1 MALVSIQSI
10 SLAYGG
16 HPLLDNATLQL
27 DRGERIGFLGRN
39 GEGKSTLLG
48 MIGGD
53 IQPDHGEVV
62 TQSGVTITYLPQ
74 TIPSA
79 ISGSVRDVVL
89 GGSGKTTSRGTSA
102 ERLCSQLGI
111 EPEAEF
117 QSLSGGQQRRTLLAR
132 ALVDEP
138 DVLLLDEPT
147 NHLDIQS
154 IQWVESFLARFH
166 GCLLF
171 VTHDRAFLQAVAN
184 RIVEL
189 DRGRLTSWSC
199 DYPTFLRRKEALL
212 QGEEKEWAEFDKKL
226 AREEQWIREGIKARR
241 TRNEGRVRALKKL
254 RDERAARRERVGQA
268 DIQIQNSSR
277 SGRKVIDVKNLHF
290 AYPGTPIV
298 QELTTTI
305 MRGDKVGILGSNG
318 CGKTTLLRLLLGQSE
333 PQQGTVKHGT
343 SLEVAYFD
351 QHRDQLDESRTVM
364 DSVARG
370 NDWVTVQGQRRH
382 VAGYLRD
389 FLFSPDRMRQEVVS
403 LSGGER
409 SRLLLARLFTL
420 PSNLLVLDEP
430 TNDLD
435 TETLEMLEARL
446 LDYPGTVLVVSHDRR
461 FLDNLCSSTLV
472 FEGEG
477 LVREYVGGYSDWL
490 RMSRPAGGPDA
501 ATKPKHRNSSP
512 APTARPTRKLTN
524 KEREEWTLSQAR
536 IEAMEQELEQLHAT
550 MSEPGFFRGDAEEI
564 RKASD
569 RAAAL
574 PQEIETTFARWAELD
589 ERA

>member
-27 DRGERIGFLGRN
+27 DRGEKIGFLGRN

-111 EPEAEF
+111 ESEAEF

-382 VAGYLRD
+382 VAGYLQD
-389 FLFSPDRMRQEVVS
+389 FLFSPDRMRQEVIS

>member
-27 DRGERIGFLGRN
+27 DRGEKIGFLGRN

-48 MIGGD
+48 IIGGD

>member
-27 DRGERIGFLGRN
+27 DRGEKIGFLGRN

-382 VAGYLRD
+382 VAGYLQD
-389 FLFSPDRMRQEVVS
+389 FLFSPDRMRQEVAS

>member
-27 DRGERIGFLGRN
+27 DRGEKIGFLGRN

-48 MIGGD
+48 IIGGD

-569 RAAAL
+569 RAASL

>member
-1 MALVSIQSI
+1 MALVSLQSI

-16 HPLLDNATLQL
+16 HPLLDHATLQL
-27 DRGERIGFLGRN
+27 DKGERIGLLGRN

-48 MIGGD
+48 IVSGD

-62 TQSGVTITYLPQ
+62 KQSGVTITFLPQ

-79 ISGSVRDVVL
+79 ISGRVRDVVL
-89 GGSGKTTSRGTSA
+89 GGPGKSTSRGPSA
-102 ERLCSQLGI
+102 ERFCSQLGI
-111 EPEAEF
+111 DPDAEF

-189 DRGRLTSWSC
+189 DRGQLTSWSC

-212 QGEEKEWAEFDKKL
+212 QGEEKQWAEFDKKL
-226 AREEQWIREGIKARR
+226 AREEQWIRQGIKARR

-254 RDERAARRERVGQA
+254 RDERTARRERIGEA
-268 DIQIQNSSR
+268 DIRIQTSSQ
-277 SGRKVIDVKNLHF
+277 SGRKVIDVENLHF

-298 QELTTTI
+298 QGLTTTI

-318 CGKTTLLRLLLGQSE
+318 CGKTTLLRLLLDQSE

-351 QHRDQLDESRTVM
+351 QHRDQLDETQTVM
-364 DSVARG
+364 DAVAQG
-370 NDWVTVQGQRRH
+370 NDWVTVLGQRRH
-382 VAGYLRD
+382 VAGYLQD
-389 FLFSPDRMRQEVVS
+389 FLFSPDRMRQKVML

-409 SRLLLARLFTL
+409 SRLLLAHLFTQ

-446 LDYPGTVLVVSHDRR
+446 LDYPGTILVVSHDRQ

-472 FEGEG
+472 FEGKG

-490 RMSRPAGGPDA
+490 RMSRSSIGPGA
-501 ATKPKHRNSSP
+501 ATQPKPGKSSP
-512 APTARPTRKLTN
+512 VQTAKPPRKLTN
-524 KEREEWTLSQAR
+524 KEREEWGSSQAR
-536 IEAMEQELEQLHAT
+536 IEAMEQELEQLHAN
-550 MSEPGFFRGDAEEI
+550 MAEPGFFRGDPDEI

-574 PQEIETTFARWAELD
+574 PQEIEALFARWAELD
-589 ERA
+589 QRV

>member
-16 HPLLDNATLQL
+16 HPLLDNATWQL
-27 DRGERIGFLGRN
+27 DRGEKIGFLGRN

-48 MIGGD
+48 IIGGD

-290 AYPGTPIV
+290 AYPGTPII

-382 VAGYLRD
+382 VAGYLQD

-574 PQEIETTFARWAELD
+574 PQEIETTFVRWAELD

>member
-27 DRGERIGFLGRN
+27 DRGEKIGFLGRN

-48 MIGGD
+48 IIGGD

-382 VAGYLRD
+382 VAGYLQD
-389 FLFSPDRMRQEVVS
+389 FLFSPDRMRQEVAS

>member
-27 DRGERIGFLGRN
+27 DRGEKIGFLGRN

-48 MIGGD
+48 IIGGD

-382 VAGYLRD
+382 VAGYLQD

-501 ATKPKHRNSSP
+501 ATKPKYRNSSP

-574 PQEIETTFARWAELD
+574 PQEIETTFVRWAELD